1 MRLPWLSYNINMSK
15 ENDDISNAD
24 LSLRKILSQN
34 IRIFRKNLH
43 LTQERLAENA
53 DISLPYLSDIE
64 HCKTW
69 VSDKTL
75 LKLSKALNTTP
86 SELLNENIPPIE
98 IHLKENSI
106 ADLLLEQKKQIAKA
120 VSDICNETFSKLLE
134 L

>member
-1 MRLPWLSYNINMSK
+1 MLLSYNINMSK
-15 ENDDISNAD
+15 ENDDISDAD

-86 SELLNENIPPIE
+86 SELLNENIPPVE

-106 ADLLLEQKKQIAKA
+106 ADLLLEQKKQISKA
-120 VSDICNETFSKLLE
+120 VSDICDETFSKLLE

>member
-1 MRLPWLSYNINMSK
+1 MLLSYNINMSK

-86 SELLNENIPPIE
+86 SELLNENIPPVE

-106 ADLLLEQKKQIAKA
+106 ADLLLEQKKQISKA
-120 VSDICNETFSKLLE
+120 VSDICDETFSKLLE

>member
-1 MRLPWLSYNINMSK
+1 MILSYNINMSK
-15 ENDDISNAD
+15 ENDDISDAD

-86 SELLNENIPPIE
+86 SELLNENIPPVE
-98 IHLKENSI
+98 IHLKDNSI
-106 ADLLLEQKKQIAKA
+106 ADLLLEQKKQISKA
-120 VSDICNETFSKLLE
+120 VSDICDETFSKLIE